1 MNFNLQKKSL
11 LYLLIGVTLIT
22 VFITFS
28 SESKFKTEIPFSQ
41 VVKMAKKGSLQ
52 SIEVNG
58 DRLKIIGKD
67 DQTFTSR
74 KEQGASVVE
83 SLYSNGVD
91 PLTSDLQVTVKGASG
106 LTSII
111 GIFLNFLPLIFLG
124 AVLLFMFRQAQGS

>member
-74 KEQGASVVE
+74 KVQGAR
-83 SLYSNGVD
+83 
-91 PLTSDLQVTVKGASG
+91 GA
-106 LTSII
+106 
-111 GIFLNFLPLIFLG
+111 
-124 AVLLFMFRQAQGS
+124 